1 MKTFAITYT
10 VVVNI
15 TGVTTCNTS
24 QWRLNVFSTNCRPI
38 FFPRFM
44 NGALNLM
51 FWLLCDDSFSVA
63 YSWFMILISDSW
75 KLNSSVGTI
84 FETCKAD
91 ESLVFV
97 FCGQRN
103 INFDVGKIFRAWQQR
118 ARCAWLWV
126 SLRCSL
132 IGLFSPSVL
141 WAYCK
146 GEEEGDWQ
154 TCEDNFWWKA
164 FPERSWVRI

>member
-24 QWRLNVFSTNCRPI
+24 QWRLNVFSTNCRPF
-38 FFPRFM
+38 FFPGSIY
-44 NGALNLM
+44 GALNLSL
-51 FWLLCDDSFSVA
+51 WLLCDDSFFVA
-63 YSWFMILISDSW
+63 YSWYMILISDSW
-75 KLNSSVGTI
+75 KLLSSVGTI
-84 FETCKAD
+84 VETCEANK
-91 ESLVFV
+91 SLVFI
-97 FCGQRN
+97 FYAQRS
-103 INFDVGKIFRAWQQR
+103 INFDVGKIFRAWQQLD
-118 ARCAWLWV
+118 RCAWLWV

-146 GEEEGDWQ
+146 GEGGG
-154 TCEDNFWWKA
+154 
-164 FPERSWVRI
+164 